1 MISKY
6 GLMYMEKLKYSSAG
20 DTMVSIFNAN
30 YSLKDDDILLS
41 VGGVEFVID
50 LPNKNLRRLL
60 LKAEDRWKSYIE
72 VYERNRPF
80 HKRIFDYAA

>member
-6 GLMYMEKLKYSSAG
+6 SIMYMEKLKYDSNG
-20 DTMVSIFNAN
+20 NTMVALFNAN
-30 YSLKDDDILLS
+30 YSLKENDILLS
-41 VGGVEFVID
+41 AGGVEFVIS
-50 LPNKNLRRLL
+50 LQNKNLRRLL

-80 HKRIFDYAA
+80 YKRIFDYAV

>member
-6 GLMYMEKLKYSSAG
+6 SIIYMEKLKYYSNG
-20 DTMVSIFNAN
+20 KTMVTLFDAN
-30 YSLKDDDILLS
+30 YSLKENDILLS
-41 VGGVEFVID
+41 VGGVEFVIS
-50 LPNKNLRRLL
+50 LQNKNLRRLL

-80 HKRIFDYAA
+80 HRRIFDYAL